1 MTNLKVLKAEV
12 LDISR
17 QNQTG
22 KLSEWFDERLNTLL
36 QDGNFP
42 DLEKLNALNNKL
54 IDDLVSYKNNGGV
67 NTVVLGMSGGVDS
80 AVTAALF
87 KKAGWRV
94 IGVTMPIHQDQSE
107 TDRGIVAIE
116 ALDLEAKHLDL
127 SDAFDSMCHVEA
139 LLDPELDHDTVAGRI
154 RRGNIRARLRMIT
167 LYNLAAAMGGL
178 VASTDNFS
186 ELAAGFWTL
195 HGDVGDLSPIQSL
208 TKSWEVP
215 MLAKLNGVPEETWRA
230 KPTDGLGIDDGD
242 EAQFGFTYLELDI
255 MLITVGN
262 GLIGESESIEGLKNI
277 VFADYDATKIKIAD
291 DERASY
297 VYDEMM
303 KRVGS
308 TWFKRKNPINLKHP
322 LCYTD
327 RYDLLDR
334 IDDTYFVPN
343 VAR

>member
-1 MTNLKVLKAEV
+1 MSNLKLEI

-17 QNQTG
+17 QNQTDG
-22 KLSEWFDERLNTLL
+22 LSNWFDERLNALI
-36 QDGNFP
+36 DEGSFP
-42 DLEKLNALNNKL
+42 NLEKLNVLNDQL
-54 IDDLVSYKNNGGV
+54 INDLVSYRHNGGV
-67 NTVVLGMSGGVDS
+67 STVVLGMSGGVDS

-116 ALDLEAKHLDL
+116 ALGLEAKHLDL
-127 SDAFDSMCHVEA
+127 SDAFDTMVKVESA
-139 LLDPELDHDTVAGRI
+139 LDDSIYDDTTSAKI
-154 RRGNIRARLRMIT
+154 RQGNIRARLRMIT
-167 LYNLAAAMGGL
+167 LYNLASAEGGL

-255 MLITVGN
+255 MLITIGY
-262 GLIGESESIEGLKNI
+262 GLIGESQTIKGLKNI
-277 VFADYDATKIKIAD
+277 VFSDYSATKIKIVD
-291 DERASY
+291 DERASF

-303 KRVGS
+303 KRIGS
-308 TWFKRKNPINLKHP
+308 TWFKRKNPVNLKHP
-322 LCYTD
+322 LFYND
-327 RYDLLDR
+327 RYKLLNR
-334 IDDTYFVPN
+334 IDDIYFVPN